1 MAVERIDRKTFI
13 GNVVKSG
20 GMAKTVLVS
29 IDRLTKHPFYGKY
42 VKRSVNYA
50 VHDEKNECKAGDKV
64 MIISTRPLS
73 KTKCWR
79 LKEILEKAK

>member
-1 MAVERIDRKTFI
+1 MAVERVDRKTLI
-13 GNVVKSG
+13 GNVVRSG

-29 IDRLTKHPFYGKY
+29 IDTITKHPFYGKY

-50 VHDEKNECKAGDKV
+50 VHDEKNESKTGDKV
-64 MIISTRPLS
+64 TIISTRPLS